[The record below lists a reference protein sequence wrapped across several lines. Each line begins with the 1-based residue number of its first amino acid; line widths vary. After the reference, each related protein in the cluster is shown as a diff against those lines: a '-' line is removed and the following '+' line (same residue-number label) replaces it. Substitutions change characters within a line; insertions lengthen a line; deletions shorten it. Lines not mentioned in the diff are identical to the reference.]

1 MRIFVVGDVND
12 KLIPLAAQQAYF
24 EALKCQGGRTAM
36 TTSTAVGDSHHSLGA
51 TGQHAVGWC
60 IDGRTMKS
68 WLAWARTR
76 RPTSLK
82 RVFTETLSWFP
93 AVATG

>member
-1 MRIFVVGDVND
+1 MVGDVND

-60 IDGRTMKS
+60 IDGADDEI
-68 WLAWARTR
+68 LARMG
-76 RPTSLK
+76 K
-82 RVFTETLSWFP
+82 GE
-93 AVATG
+93 ATYKLEEGFY

>member
-1 MRIFVVGDVND
+1 LRIFVVGDVND

-60 IDGRTMKS
+60 IDGLPDDEI
-68 WLAWARTR
+68 LARMGKGEAAYK
-76 RPTSLK
+76 LEEG
-82 RVFTETLSWFP
+82 FY
-93 AVATG
+93 